1 MSTPFTAVVQS
12 PPSGRSTALAL
23 DAADYAQRV
32 ILRGA
37 AVPWQ
42 DVTQYVN
49 FLGQVEGLLR
59 PDVRLV
65 DLGAFYA
72 DALTRRPELPEAMAA
87 RSRTGY
93 ALKILLADEE
103 LASAAHELL
112 AVATQTSRLPLAVQV
127 PSPLTWLARTHVAT
141 GGAAADLDT
150 DHGENASMYYADW
163 LRRFSMLPVSLL
175 LLDGRADDLDGIPV
189 EDLAAYTPLHNAAEH
204 YRWPLGL
211 RTADG
216 VTLHGQD
223 LKGVVVPSA
232 YWTEKGVPVPEGDFG
247 LAEIPAGAE
256 PETVLARLDR
266 WR

>member
-12 PPSGRSTALAL
+12 PPSGRGTALVL
-23 DAADYAQRV
+23 DAATYAQHV
-32 ILRGA
+32 ILRDA

-49 FLGQVEGLLR
+49 FLGQVEGLLK

-72 DALTRRPELPEAMAA
+72 DALTRRADLPAAMAA

-93 ALKILLADEE
+93 ALKTLLADED
-103 LASAAHELL
+103 LASAAHDLL
-112 AVATQTSRLPLAVQV
+112 AVAGQTSRLPLAVQV
-127 PSPLTWLARTHVAT
+127 PSPLTWLARTHVTT
-141 GGAAADLDT
+141 GGVAADLDV
-150 DHGENASMYYADW
+150 DQGENASMYYADW
-163 LRRFSMLPVSLL
+163 LRRFSSLPVSLL
-175 LLDGRADDLDGIPV
+175 LLDGRAEDLDGLPA
-189 EDLAAYTPLHNAAEH
+189 EELSAYTPLHNAAEH

-216 VTLHGQD
+216 VALHGQE
-223 LKGVVVPSA
+223 LKGVVVPPA
-232 YWTEKGVPVPEGDFG
+232 YWIEEGVPVPEGDFA
-247 LAEIPAGAE
+247 LAEIPVEAE
-256 PETVLARLDR
+256 PESVLTRLDR